1 MVENHAPIITAFVED
16 IGRDHRGPGFSFP
29 LHVYMLQDGKGHE
42 VRIPLLK
49 QRFRAY
55 AYFRHGRKDFRP
67 AGLDCRP
74 PHDGMAHGVDAGDL
88 VIIQPCTHH
97 GFKVGILKCLVKGT

>member
-55 AYFRHGRKDFRP
+55 AYFRHGRKDFLP
-67 AGLDCRP
+67 M
-74 PHDGMAHGVDAGDL
+74 MAWLMGWMQAISSSFNHVLIMAL
-88 VIIQPCTHH
+88 RSA
-97 GFKVGILKCLVKGT
+97 F